1 MYLLLISLTHQFFLH
16 DLEKKFKFSKSY
28 LHLVSEM
35 TVLYHIIYLNV
46 SVVAVHVL
54 RYKRMYVRT
63 YYSLS
68 QDIYSV
74 PLDDF

>member
-1 MYLLLISLTHQFFLH
+1 MFI
-16 DLEKKFKFSKSY
+16 FSKSY

-68 QDIYSV
+68 QDISSV

>member
-1 MYLLLISLTHQFFLH
+1 MFI
-16 DLEKKFKFSKSY
+16 FSKSY
-28 LHLVSEM
+28 LHLVSEL
-35 TVLYHIIYLNV
+35 TVLYHIIYFNV
-46 SVVAVHVL
+46 SVVAVHVF
-54 RYKRMYVRT
+54 RNKRMYVRT

>member
-1 MYLLLISLTHQFFLH
+1 
-16 DLEKKFKFSKSY
+16 
-28 LHLVSEM
+28 M
-35 TVLYHIIYLNV
+35 TVLHVYHIIYPNV

>member
-1 MYLLLISLTHQFFLH
+1 MQNHIN
-16 DLEKKFKFSKSY
+16 KKNYYF
-28 LHLVSEM
+28 HLVSEM
-35 TVLYHIIYLNV
+35 TVLHVYHIIYLNV

-63 YYSLS
+63 YYSPS
-68 QDIYSV
+68 QDIYTV

>member
-1 MYLLLISLTHQFFLH
+1 MFI
-16 DLEKKFKFSKSY
+16 FSKSY
-28 LHLVSEM
+28 LHLVSEI
-35 TVLYHIIYLNV
+35 TVLYHIIHLNV
-46 SVVAVHVL
+46 SVVAEHVL

>member
-1 MYLLLISLTHQFFLH
+1 MFI
-16 DLEKKFKFSKSY
+16 FSNSY

-35 TVLYHIIYLNV
+35 TVLYQIIYLNA

>member
-1 MYLLLISLTHQFFLH
+1 MFI
-16 DLEKKFKFSKSY
+16 FSKSY

>member
-1 MYLLLISLTHQFFLH
+1 MFI
-16 DLEKKFKFSKSY
+16 FSKSY

-35 TVLYHIIYLNV
+35 TVLYHIIYPNV